1 MPSRFRKVILS
12 FRSNPCGGCQVFI
25 ANNINNKLLFILET
39 KQFSSSGQDFG
50 T

>member
-12 FRSNPCGGCQVFI
+12 FRSDPCGGCKVFI
-25 ANNINNKLLFILET
+25 ANNNNKKLLFILET
-39 KQFSSSGQDFG
+39 KQFSFSGQDFG